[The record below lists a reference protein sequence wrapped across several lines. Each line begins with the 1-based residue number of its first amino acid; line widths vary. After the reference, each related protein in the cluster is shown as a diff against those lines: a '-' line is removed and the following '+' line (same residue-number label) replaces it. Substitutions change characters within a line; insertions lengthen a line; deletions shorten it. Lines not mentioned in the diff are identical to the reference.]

1 MSDEI
6 EWNYDE
12 FVTFVLLY
20 ASHVDMDF
28 SEEERAKITERLPS
42 ATFDKMYATF
52 QDMSDYEALQN
63 ILSYKGLYYPTPE
76 RKKELLDKI
85 KLVFFAD
92 GDYSVMERE
101 LLHFLDKL
109 M

>member
-1 MSDEI
+1 MSDKI
-6 EWNYDE
+6 EWNYEE

-20 ASHVDMDF
+20 ASHVDMEF
-28 SEEERAKITERLPS
+28 SDTEKQKIKERLPQE
-42 ATFDKMYATF
+42 TFDKMYTIF
-52 QDMSDYEALQN
+52 REMSDYECLQT
-63 ILSYKGLYYPTPE
+63 ILKYKGLYYPTQD
-76 RKKELLDKI
+76 RKNELLDKI
-85 KLVFFAD
+85 KMVFFAD

>member
-12 FVTFVLLY
+12 FVAFLLLY

-28 SEEERAKITERLPS
+28 SQEEKEKITEKLPKD
-42 ATFDKMYATF
+42 TYDKIF
-52 QDMSDYEALQN
+52 QKFNNMSDYEALQT
-63 ILSYKGLYYPTPE
+63 ILRYKGVYYPTQD
-76 RKKELLDKI
+76 RKQELLDKI
-85 KLVFFAD
+85 KMIFFVD

-101 LLHFLDKL
+101 LFGFLEKL

>member
-1 MSDEI
+1 MSEEI
-6 EWNYDE
+6 EWNNEE

-28 SEEERAKITERLPS
+28 SEEEKNKIVERLPNG
-42 ATFDKMYATF
+42 TFDKMYEIF
-52 QDMSDYEALQN
+52 KDMSDYEALQS
-63 ILSYKGLYYPTPE
+63 ILSYKGIYYPTPD